1 MKLTLANIKK
11 SPQVKAYIEQTDR
24 AFKGQ
29 GYTDHG
35 FRHANLVADRAS
47 SIARKVGLAKREQ
60 ELCAIAGYV
69 HDIGNFIGR
78 MYHQKYGAILFLQL
92 FNKEKANLKDT
103 MAITEA
109 IIAHDHHEV
118 WIPSKIGAV
127 VILADKSD
135 VHWSR
140 VIEKEAKNLE
150 TDIHDRVN
158 FSVSKNDLY
167 VYPQKKVIELKIKI
181 NTKMTD
187 VAEYFEIFT
196 GRMHYVRQA
205 AEYLGYK
212 FSLVINNS
220 KLA

>member
-1 MKLTLANIKK
+1 MKLTLASIKK
-11 SPQVKAYIEQTDR
+11 NAQIKAYIEQTSR
-24 AFKGQ
+24 AFRGQ

-35 FRHANLVADRAS
+35 FRHCNLVADRAK
-47 SIARKVGLAKREQ
+47 SIARKIALTKREQ
-60 ELCAIAGYV
+60 ELCSIAGYI
-69 HDIGNFIGR
+69 HDIGNFVGR
-78 MYHQKYGAILFLQL
+78 MYHQKYGAMLFLQL
-92 FNKEKANLKDT
+92 FNKEKSNLKDT
-103 MAITEA
+103 MAITET

-118 WIPSKIGAV
+118 WIPSKIAAV

-140 VIEKEAKNLE
+140 VVDNEAKNLE

-158 FSVSKNDLY
+158 FSVSKNDLH
-167 VYPQKKVIELKIKI
+167 VYPQKKVFELKIKI
-181 NTKMTD
+181 NTKTTD

-212 FSLVINNS
+212 FSLVINNT

>member
-1 MKLTLANIKK
+1 MKLTFANIKK
-11 SPQVKAYIEQTDR
+11 NPQIQAYIIQTSR
-24 AFKGQ
+24 SFKGQ

-35 FRHANLVADRAS
+35 FRHAGLVSDRAKA
-47 SIARKVGLAKREQ
+47 IAKRIGLTDREQ
-60 ELCAIAGYV
+60 ELCAIAGYS

-78 MYHQKYGAILFLQL
+78 MYHQKYSALLFLQL
-92 FNKEKANLKDT
+92 FNKEKSNLKDV
-103 MAITEA
+103 MQITEA

-118 WIPSKIGAV
+118 WIPSKIGAA

-140 VIEKEAKNLE
+140 VVAKEAKNLE

-158 FSVSKNDLY
+158 FSVRKNDLR
-167 VYPQKKVIELKIKI
+167 VYPKKKIIELQLLIDNKI
-181 NTKMTD
+181 TD
-187 VAEYFEIFT
+187 VVEYFEIFAE
-196 GRMHYVRQA
+196 RMKFCRLA

-212 FSLVINNS
+212 FSLVINNT